1 MHFRKEL
8 LFLITAS
15 IMLLFMIGCG
25 EDEIEEP
32 PSTPQ
37 TASALLQSTYP
48 YGEEVYATYSSSGN
62 LVNYRTD
69 LLLQNLPEGF
79 PAISHE
85 NFMYK
90 TYLTDGIEADVA
102 AEFSDPQVVD
112 IYQDPDNLNIPD
124 RYGFHTYQIVITEN
138 LEDVTLDTVVLFEV
152 EVLEELYTRVVD
164 NIINNDGIAQNMMIE
179 ADTAGYYVEL
189 AEIDTTRVNN
199 SLEEIEGYIED
210 IIAENAQIMELNEV
224 AEVPPIYN
232 TAMSLE
238 EKCQEMI
245 EKIHTALSYANS
257 DLQEYKTRT
266 LEIVGENGTKAI
278 FENVHALIRFYPTYF
293 YEEASAQVTIEGTEI
308 TVTVNSLKR
317 LPEGW
322 VYKIWLNKGEDIKEV
337 ITFNTNNVGS
347 AVTFSKLESY
357 PADYDKIIITIEP
370 YELFEVENTST
381 GIRVLEGDI
390 KQ

>member
-1 MHFRKEL
+1 
-8 LFLITAS
+8 
-15 IMLLFMIGCG
+15 
-25 EDEIEEP
+25 
-32 PSTPQ
+32 
-37 TASALLQSTYP
+37 
-48 YGEEVYATYSSSGN
+48 
-62 LVNYRTD
+62 
-69 LLLQNLPEGF
+69 
-79 PAISHE
+79 
-85 NFMYK
+85 
-90 TYLTDGIEADVA
+90 
-102 AEFSDPQVVD
+102 
-112 IYQDPDNLNIPD
+112 
-124 RYGFHTYQIVITEN
+124 
-138 LEDVTLDTVVLFEV
+138 
-152 EVLEELYTRVVD
+152 VD